1 MLRNQYGVREAIL
14 RAGIDSCCVSEI
26 TIAELFYGAAKSGR
40 GKHVQ
45 EVNRLAR
52 MFQVLPIFGSLQRY
66 GQLKSRLEQA
76 GTRIDDFDLLIGAS
90 ALQNGLILVTH
101 NTKHFAR
108 LEDLN
113 IEDWE
118 QT

>member
-1 MLRNQYGVREAIL
+1 
-14 RAGIDSCCVSEI
+14 
-26 TIAELFYGAAKSGR
+26 
-40 GKHVQ
+40 
-45 EVNRLAR
+45 
-52 MFQVLPIFGSLQRY
+52 MFQVVPIFGSLQLY

-108 LEDLN
+108 LEGLN